1 MEKIAK
7 NYDEFVDKVTTAL
20 MNTLNTETGQ
30 ELTKQLLELKLTENP
45 DLTPEQ
51 WRDTKAQFMT
61 YLFCM
66 FVMDCPEAKREIAE
80 HVWNELNKGEA

>member
-30 ELTKQLLELKLTENP
+30 ELTQQLLKLKLTENP

-51 WRDTKAQFMT
+51 WKDTKSQFMT

-66 FVMDCPEAKREIAE
+66 FVTDCPEAKQEIAE
-80 HVWNELNKGEA
+80 HVWNELNKEG